1 MGCHDSK
8 NRIQVCKNTVG
19 KKILTDF
26 AESKQYK
33 YNRTVMRKRGHMRKT
48 EAMINEIEKVI
59 IGKREVIEQ
68 VLMTIL
74 AKGHVLLEDIP
85 GVGKTTLALS
95 FAKVMGV
102 DYHRIQFTPDVTPSD
117 VVGFS
122 LYDRQSGEFQYKP
135 GAVMCNLLLADEIN
149 RTSSKTQAALLEV
162 MEEGNATV
170 DGKTYEIPKPFT
182 VIATQNPFGSAGTQM
197 LPQSQM
203 DRFMVKLSMGYPDFE
218 SQINI
223 LRDRQTEQPL
233 DLLQMISSREE
244 VQQLQQEVKEVE
256 VADDILRYITLLVEA
271 TRQNDKIQLGV
282 SPRGALALN
291 NMAKASAYIN
301 GRDYVIPDD
310 VLRVFAKVCAHRVIL
325 HPRAKVAGIQA
336 EEIMEQITHQVS
348 IPEITTTFG
357 PAMVYVASD
366 HAGVDVTTD
375 NGEAAFKALADLK
388 PNLVKTYTKSSDLIN
403 MFTSGEVAAAVVGDF
418 GVPTIVAANPTL
430 VYVTPDGAYANFN
443 TINVTK
449 NCANKELA
457 YEYINY
463 RISEELQTK
472 TGKALNEAPTNMDV
486 TFTEEESKDMTYGDK
501 AAKVKVVDYA
511 FVNPILN
518 NWIDQWN
525 RTINN

>member
-122 LYDRQSGEFQYKP
+122 
-135 GAVMCNLLLADEIN
+135 N

-336 EEIMEQITHQVS
+336 EEIMEQITHQIS
-348 IPEITTTFG
+348 IPEI
-357 PAMVYVASD
+357 
-366 HAGVDVTTD
+366 
-375 NGEAAFKALADLK
+375 
-388 PNLVKTYTKSSDLIN
+388 
-403 MFTSGEVAAAVVGDF
+403 
-418 GVPTIVAANPTL
+418 
-430 VYVTPDGAYANFN
+430 
-443 TINVTK
+443 
-449 NCANKELA
+449 
-457 YEYINY
+457 
-463 RISEELQTK
+463 R
-472 TGKALNEAPTNMDV
+472 
-486 TFTEEESKDMTYGDK
+486 
-501 AAKVKVVDYA
+501 
-511 FVNPILN
+511 
-518 NWIDQWN
+518 
-525 RTINN
+525 